1 MRLALSPIRL
11 QPCAPEVCKPNVPL
25 PAPSLAHY
33 KRMPRIGTSSTLGAE
48 VNPLLL
54 ESFTR
59 NVACHTPRPK
69 MSAGRRTHTAAP
81 SQPSGCAGRGARGEA
96 RGARRAGRGGGGA
109 GVPATLIAAM
119 VESKPTKTKASL
131 LSAPLI
137 CACAARVWSMG
148 GAAEGRSSGARL
160 GGVARGRGV
169 GRGSRQSPP
178 RACRR

>member
-96 RGARRAGRGGGGA
+96 RGARWGRGWRACNTNRCDGGEQADEDQGVVTLRTVDLCVCGEGVVDGRRSGGA
-109 GVPATLIAAM
+109 KLGG
-119 VESKPTKTKASL
+119 KARRRGS
-131 LSAPLI
+131 
-137 CACAARVWSMG
+137 
-148 GAAEGRSSGARL
+148 GAWRGARL
-160 GGVARGRGV
+160 TTISAP
-169 GRGSRQSPP
+169 SL
-178 RACRR
+178 AALT